1 MKRPGGFQKYRRVI
15 RMAKKPGLDEFW
27 LFAKLT
33 ILGVGI
39 LGLIAFIIRLL
50 VTYLLTPISQ

>member
-1 MKRPGGFQKYRRVI
+1 
-15 RMAKKPGLDEFW
+15 MATKPNFEEFW

-50 VTYLLTPISQ
+50 VTYLLVPLTQ